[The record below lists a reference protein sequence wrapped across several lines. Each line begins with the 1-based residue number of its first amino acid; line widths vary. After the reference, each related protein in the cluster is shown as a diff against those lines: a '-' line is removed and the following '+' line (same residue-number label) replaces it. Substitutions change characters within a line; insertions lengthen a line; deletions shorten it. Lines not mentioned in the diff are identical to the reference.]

1 MFKLPAVIGQHIY
14 HLEHPAYERARNFLI
29 TMFGVNASA
38 KHIVDRVFIVS
49 ADLFGYPSAVS
60 EKKNKV
66 IAITDVIS
74 PIFHLTKVQNRTRR
88 NGRCHGIARLIN
100 ADISIDRIGERD
112 VSLNIF
118 GRYDGIFAMNPT
130 DTINVDERSA
140 CGRSVARC
148 SSLRLFFKFVFRN
161 HLFAKISNEDSTMFG
176 CKPLFDGFFA

>member
-1 MFKLPAVIGQHIY
+1 MFKLPPIISKHIY
-14 HLEHPAYERARNFLI
+14 HLEHSANERARNFLI
-29 TMFGVNASA
+29 TMFGINASA
-38 KHIVDRVFIVS
+38 KHIVDRVFIIS

-100 ADISIDRIGERD
+100 ADIAINGIGEGD
-112 VSLNIF
+112 ISLNVF
-118 GRYDGIFAMNPT
+118 GRNDGILAMNPT

-161 HLFAKISNEDSTMFG
+161 HLFAKFLNENGTMFG